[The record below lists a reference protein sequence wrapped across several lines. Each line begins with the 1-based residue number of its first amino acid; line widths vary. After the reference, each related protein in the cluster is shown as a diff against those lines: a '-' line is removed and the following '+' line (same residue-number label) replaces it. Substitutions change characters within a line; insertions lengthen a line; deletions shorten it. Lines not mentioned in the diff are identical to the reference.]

1 MMMLMIIGMKLTIII
16 NIFTAE
22 NRIKEI
28 DSSWIS

>member
-1 MMMLMIIGMKLTIII
+1 MMTLMVIGMTAIII